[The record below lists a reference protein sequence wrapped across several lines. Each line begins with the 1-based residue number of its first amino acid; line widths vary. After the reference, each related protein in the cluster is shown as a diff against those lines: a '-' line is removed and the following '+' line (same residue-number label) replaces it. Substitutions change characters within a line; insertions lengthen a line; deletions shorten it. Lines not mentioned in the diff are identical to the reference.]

1 MAVREKMRSRF
12 HGSHDLVHRLFV
24 CISGAPSGPGV
35 GTSLGVHRVG
45 PQAGHGLGGTRGV
58 GRLQAVAGT
67 LQESPQEGSGAG
79 PARGPS
85 PRHFL
90 APSSERSP
98 AKRWAS
104 CVRRSSLVW
113 GWEPRPGPR
122 ALATHPRGPVQS
134 DVLTDPVSFCPL
146 SEGADDCFIS
156 SDSEGHERG
165 VFFAVSLS
173 LCIVSWC
180 RHVVWKRGCAVGSRS
195 PPPACLPATP
205 FSGGGSA
212 SAPPAALS
220 PTWPILWPQAVGWS
234 SGGAACGLA
243 GAAES
248 GSRSRGVTLHCPG
261 PQAGPPPRPGSGVAL
276 SFHLNI
282 WQNPLQIHG
291 SVLRSG
297 EQQAQQVPSRA
308 ADTAGT
314 LQNRWPQRRRGDRPR
329 ALGGGGQVQSPP
341 GLAVNEAPPA
351 LEELFTEE
359 G

>member
-146 SEGADDCFIS
+146 SEGADECFIS
-156 SDSEGHERG
+156 SDSEAAS
-165 VFFAVSLS
+165 FSLS
-173 LCIVSWC
+173 PSV
-180 RHVVWKRGCAVGSRS
+180 CA
-195 PPPACLPATP
+195 L
-205 FSGGGSA
+205 
-212 SAPPAALS
+212 
-220 PTWPILWPQAVGWS
+220 
-234 SGGAACGLA
+234 
-243 GAAES
+243 
-248 GSRSRGVTLHCPG
+248 
-261 PQAGPPPRPGSGVAL
+261 
-276 SFHLNI
+276 
-282 WQNPLQIHG
+282 
-291 SVLRSG
+291 
-297 EQQAQQVPSRA
+297 
-308 ADTAGT
+308 
-314 LQNRWPQRRRGDRPR
+314 
-329 ALGGGGQVQSPP
+329 
-341 GLAVNEAPPA
+341 
-351 LEELFTEE
+351 
-359 G
+359 

>member
-1 MAVREKMRSRF
+1 M
-12 HGSHDLVHRLFV
+12 
-24 CISGAPSGPGV
+24 
-35 GTSLGVHRVG
+35 GVHRVG

-122 ALATHPRGPVQS
+122 ALVTHPRGPVQS

-180 RHVVWKRGCAVGSRS
+180 RHVVSLPAAGL
-195 PPPACLPATP
+195 PACHPLLRGRLSQCPSCSLVPHLAHP
-205 FSGGGSA
+205 LAPGRGVEQRGRSLWIGRRCRVGVPVSGCDSALSRAPGRAPTQARLRGGSELPFEHLA
-212 SAPPAALS
+212 EPAANPRVCL
-220 PTWPILWPQAVGWS
+220 AVW
-234 SGGAACGLA
+234 GAAGPA
-243 GAAES
+243 GA
-248 GSRSRGVTLHCPG
+248 
-261 PQAGPPPRPGSGVAL
+261 
-276 SFHLNI
+276 
-282 WQNPLQIHG
+282 
-291 SVLRSG
+291 
-297 EQQAQQVPSRA
+297 QQ
-308 ADTAGT
+308 GC
-314 LQNRWPQRRRGDRPR
+314 
-329 ALGGGGQVQSPP
+329 
-341 GLAVNEAPPA
+341 
-351 LEELFTEE
+351 
-359 G
+359 